1 MPDLPTSPFIMSNDV
16 LDRHCNHFHELF
28 NEHLIGKD
36 HTVQS
41 MAEDAY
47 NERFTFLK
55 MLNGGS
61 TSLTELR
68 KTYPQ
73 AYDWRKR
80 FELIVFGNSEK
91 LAFKADVMVPL
102 DKRKQVLQ

>member
-1 MPDLPTSPFIMSNDV
+1 
-16 LDRHCNHFHELF
+16 
-28 NEHLIGKD
+28 
-36 HTVQS
+36 
-41 MAEDAY
+41 
-47 NERFTFLK
+47 

-61 TSLTELR
+61 ASLTELR

-91 LAFKADVMVPL
+91 LAFKADVMDPL

>member
-1 MPDLPTSPFIMSNDV
+1 VSPNCRHASQLLQREHEPSVMPDLPTSPFIMSNDV

-41 MAEDAY
+41 MTEDAY

-55 MLNGGS
+55 MLKVGA
-61 TSLTELR
+61 
-68 KTYPQ
+68 P
-73 AYDWRKR
+73 
-80 FELIVFGNSEK
+80 V
-91 LAFKADVMVPL
+91 
-102 DKRKQVLQ
+102 